1 MNTKDFV
8 KQKLLKLL
16 DDPKQFGSY
25 TENDNIT
32 HLESRYYGNYKFII
46 CCNKYYQDRNTS
58 RASDRF
64 LFLFTK
70 YTLFFKNTNNGKFSF
85 KIKIRTFSFNKKNNF
100 IYKKIEN
107 LLNIANKKLEYDKT
121 KSFISSLPEEDQ
133 QEYIRINKLE
143 RILD

>member
-58 RASDRF
+58 RIIKLLVYMEHLIDSCFCLQNTHYFSKIQIMENF
-64 LFLFTK
+64 LLK
-70 YTLFFKNTNNGKFSF
+70 L
-85 KIKIRTFSFNKKNNF
+85 
-100 IYKKIEN
+100 
-107 LLNIANKKLEYDKT
+107 KLEHSPLIRRIISYT
-121 KSFISSLPEEDQ
+121 K
-133 QEYIRINKLE
+133 R
-143 RILD
+143 